1 MFPSLSHDTTDLR
14 VDLGCGDHKP
24 EGFVG
29 VDAVAGPAVDL
40 VCDLTGRF
48 PFETG
53 SVGYLRAHDVIEH
66 LPDRLHTMNEIWR
79 VCRDGAIVDI
89 RVPSTDGRGAFQDP
103 THVSYWNANSFFYY
117 TLEHPA
123 FLTLCRKYG
132 FRGAFR
138 LRSLSSSATADQ
150 VVHVHALLEAV
161 KPAAAHDQ
169 PSPQVA
175 PAPLAAVAG
184 FEVET
189 PASERLMLAV
199 RLARMTADQFAA
211 FCMSEDVACYK
222 RLLAQPVPSQLSAAE
237 CSFCAVLEA
246 VYRDGITRHDQ
257 LVCQLAA
264 LLLKPAHQLPARFNL
279 ELVPVALVEAFVV
292 ALCRSPAFFSYAGEA
307 ERYTDFQTAWV
318 SYLDQGLQSCQG
330 RQPWPAA
337 ALTFVRS
344 GELLGIYF
352 SDRNLRP
359 LARHRASVIEW
370 SLRHLGHRLDHVL
383 PPRRGTGIR
392 LGVVLL
398 AFLPTPELFCVL
410 PLLQRPSPDLEV
422 TVYVIEADKG
432 SFERAA
438 IATVARIVELP
449 RPLAEAVETIRRDAV
464 DVLYFA
470 SNLTATP
477 SVSAMLA
484 AHRLARVQ
492 LASIA
497 SVSTTGFAAMDFYV
511 SAAGLERDRFPQ
523 QHYTEELVKLPG
535 TAHCFAYGSD
545 PIPGDARAGQPGL
558 PVAPDEVV
566 FTSGASLFKLTPQTV
581 EAWLEILARVPAARL
596 VLFPF
601 APSWSAAYTKQAFS
615 DHLLGKLVER
625 GLASSRVRIID
636 TPGLNRIGIRT
647 SMSNFHICL
656 DSFPFSGSTS
666 LIEPLELGMPVVT
679 LAGPSMR
686 SAMGASL
693 LQALDLDEL
702 IASDRDA
709 YIDLACRLAAEPAY
723 RAHISARIS
732 AGLLQNPAF
741 FDADRYA
748 ERMSGLIRSCVQAR
762 L

>member
-1 MFPSLSHDTTDLR
+1 VSPSLSHDTTDLR

-24 EGFVG
+24 DGFVG
-29 VDAVAGPAVDL
+29 VDAVAGPGVDL

-117 TLEHPA
+117 ALEHPA

-161 KPAAAHDQ
+161 KPAAVPDQ
-169 PSPQVA
+169 PPLQVA
-175 PAPLAAVAG
+175 QAPLAAVAG
-184 FEVET
+184 FEAGA
-189 PASERLMLAV
+189 ASERLMLAV

-211 FCMSEDVACYK
+211 FCTSEDLARYK
-222 RLLAQPVPSQLSAAE
+222 HLLAEPVPGQLSAAE
-237 CSFCAVLEA
+237 RSFCAVLEA
-246 VYRDGITRHDQ
+246 VYRDGIVRHDQ

-264 LLLKPAHQLPARFNL
+264 LLLKPAYQLPAHFNL
-279 ELVPVALVEAFVV
+279 ALVPVALVEAFVA
-292 ALCRSPAFFSYAGEA
+292 ALCRSPAFFSHAGEA
-307 ERYTDFQTAWV
+307 ERYADFQTAWL
-318 SYLDQGLQSCQG
+318 SHLDQGLQSCQG
-330 RQPWPAA
+330 RQPWSAA
-337 ALTFVRS
+337 ALAFVRS
-344 GELLGIYF
+344 SELLGVYF

-359 LARHRASVIEW
+359 LARLRASIIEW
-370 SLRHLGHRLDHVL
+370 SLRHLGHRLDHAP

-392 LGVVLL
+392 LGIVLL

-410 PLLQRPSPDLEV
+410 PLLKRPSPDLEV
-422 TVYVIEADKG
+422 TVYVIEPDKG

-449 RPLAEAVETIRRDAV
+449 RPLGEAVDAIRRDAV

-470 SNLTATP
+470 SNLTAVP

-497 SVSTTGFAAMDFYV
+497 SVSTTGFAAIDFYV

-535 TAHCFAYGSD
+535 LAHCFAYGSE
-545 PIPGDARAGQPGL
+545 PLPGDARAGQPGL

-581 EAWLEILARVPAARL
+581 EAWLEILARVPSGRL

-601 APSWSAAYTKQAFS
+601 APSWSAAYAKQAFS
-615 DHLLGKLVER
+615 DHLLGKLAER
-625 GLASSRVRIID
+625 GLAPSRVRIID

-647 SMSNFHICL
+647 SMSNFHVCL

-693 LQALDLDEL
+693 LQALGLEEL

-723 RAHISARIS
+723 RAQISARLS
-732 AGLLQNPAF
+732 AALSQNPAF
-741 FDADRYA
+741 FDTDRYA
-748 ERMSGLIRSCVQAR
+748 EQMYRLVRSCVQAG